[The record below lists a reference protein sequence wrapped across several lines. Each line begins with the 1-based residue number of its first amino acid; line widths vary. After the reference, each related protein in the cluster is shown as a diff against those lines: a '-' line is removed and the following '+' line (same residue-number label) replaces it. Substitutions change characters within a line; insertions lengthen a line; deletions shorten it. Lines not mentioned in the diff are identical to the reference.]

1 MHRKKVVR
9 PRTRLVLPACA
20 MLVLAVACGK
30 KHVNLNPASSVP
42 AASASAVLTHDS
54 NGNTIVD
61 LKVKNLAKPQNLT
74 PPKAVYVVWI
84 QPRGGAPIKQGQLEV
99 NNKLQGE
106 FKSPTTYKTF
116 DIFVTA
122 EDSGDVAQPT
132 GQEVLRQA
140 VTGG

>member
-1 MHRKKVVR
+1 MTILRRK
-9 PRTRLVLPACA
+9 TSLFLVTFA
-20 MLVLAVACGK
+20 VLGFAFGCGK

-42 AASASAVLTHDS
+42 AATASAVLTHDS

-61 LKVKNLAKPQNLT
+61 LKVKHLAKPENLT
-74 PPKAVYVVWI
+74 PPKSVYVVWI

-99 NNKLQGE
+99 NNNLEGE

-122 EDSGDVAQPT
+122 EDSGDVTQPT

-140 VTGG
+140 VTG